1 MKAKILHME
10 KEWKHMALLCKNSI
24 SKSQNKDVLSR
35 KITTS
40 MKLNMLAKAIKNSY
54 INHRDEL
61 LVYSVILNI
70 FLGLIVYANC
80 IM

>member
-1 MKAKILHME
+1 
-10 KEWKHMALLCKNSI
+10 MALLCKNSI
-24 SKSQNKDVLSR
+24 FNSKNNGKDVLSR

-61 LVYSVILNI
+61 LVYSVVLNI

>member
-1 MKAKILHME
+1 
-10 KEWKHMALLCKNSI
+10 MALLCKNSI
-24 SKSQNKDVLSR
+24 FKSNNDKNVLSR
-35 KITTS
+35 KWTTS